1 MLDDSASICLAV
13 GRKNMHFITL
23 YVVRS
28 IELVECSMFHNCFEI
43 QSLQISLSVYRVH
56 TYSLLPSNSSFQRL
70 CLYFGKKSDSL
81 YESRYSKV
89 EKNVKF
95 DIYIQ
100 SSFPK
105 QILNV
110 RRFQILQ

>member
-1 MLDDSASICLAV
+1 M
-13 GRKNMHFITL
+13 
-23 YVVRS
+23 
-28 IELVECSMFHNCFEI
+28 
-43 QSLQISLSVYRVH
+43 SL
-56 TYSLLPSNSSFQRL
+56 FW
-70 CLYFGKKSDSL
+70 GKKSDSL

-100 SSFPK
+100 SSCPK

-110 RRFQILQ
+110 RRFQILIVIAKLTIKKLMLFYKT